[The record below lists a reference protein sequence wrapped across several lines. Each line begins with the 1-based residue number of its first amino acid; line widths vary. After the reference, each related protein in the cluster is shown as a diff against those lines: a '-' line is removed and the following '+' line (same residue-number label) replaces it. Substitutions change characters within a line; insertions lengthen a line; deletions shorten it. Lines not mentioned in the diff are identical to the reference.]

1 MSTLATTSTTIS
13 RGVIAP
19 PRIVTQGAN
28 LAFSRASVAGADT
41 SIALKNA
48 KVGSKTTQLTVNLDL
63 QAGQQY
69 TLRRGTSGLTSTFKA
84 TLVDAAGNQTSLAFN
99 DPRATSFTVGSSG
112 SYRLILADST
122 PLKKQVDG
130 MALDSSMVER
140 TANLAFSRASSYYI
154 DAALNF
160 RDVQVGAATT
170 KLNVNLTL
178 QAGRTYNFAGAGNS
192 GANPFTVALIDS
204 AGGTTIL
211 DPTRGFSVAATG
223 AYQLRFQRG
232 TSLKP
237 ALDNL
242 SLQTQV
248 VLPGSS
254 GDARIDALVLGGSR
268 SFWNNADAGGTPG
281 TQVITPDAR
290 ALAGKDT
297 PNIVTFGFLTKAVGS
312 AQDKYGF
319 KAMSAAQKD
328 AVRRAFQYYG
338 SLINVTFREVGGN
351 AAADINFGTNKQR
364 GVSAGYAYYPKN
376 SPIEGKTALFLANDQ
391 WTNSDAQVQTG
402 GYGYE
407 TILHEIGHTLG
418 LKHPGDYNAGG
429 GGTGGPYLSSADDN
443 REHSIMS
450 YWDNGATAGVNPTTA
465 MPYDI
470 AALQYLYGANTAGS
484 TATNGAFT
492 FTAGKNYLQTLWSAK
507 GTDKIDLS
515 GLDHS
520 SYVDLN
526 AGSFSS
532 INILGAASNRY
543 SGNGNVGIA
552 YGSKIN
558 AVKLSSRA
566 GIAETVALNDAF
578 TGGAFDQIE
587 GFNAAED
594 KLALKS
600 SLFGGLTSDNV
611 EFGSAATSAAS
622 RLVVNRSTGE
632 IFYDADGNG
641 SAAAARKIAQ
651 YTAAG
656 SAQFGA
662 SNFSFVA

>member
-1 MSTLATTSTTIS
+1 MSASVTTSTALN
-13 RGVIAP
+13 RAVVAP
-19 PRIVTQGAN
+19 PRIVTQGAT
-28 LAFSRASVAGADT
+28 LTFSRASLAGADT

-48 KVGSKTTQLTVNLDL
+48 KVGSKTTQLTVNLEL
-63 QAGQQY
+63 QSGQQY
-69 TLRRGTSGLTSTFKA
+69 TLRRSPSGLTSSFRA
-84 TLVDAAGNQTSLAFN
+84 ILVNAAGDQTALNFN
-99 DPRATSFTVGSSG
+99 DPRAASFTVGSSG
-112 SYRLILADST
+112 SYRLVLVDSA

-130 MALDSSMVER
+130 MSLESSTLER
-140 TANLAFSRASSYYI
+140 TANLAFSRAYSYNV

-160 RDVQVGAATT
+160 RDAQIGAATT
-170 KLNVNLTL
+170 KLNVNLAL
-178 QAGRTYNFAGAGNS
+178 QAGRSYKFAGAS
-192 GANPFTVALIDS
+192 GANAFSVSLIDS
-204 AGGTTIL
+204 AGRATAL
-211 DPTRGFSVAATG
+211 DPTREFSVAATG
-223 AYQLRFQRG
+223 SYQLRFQRG
-232 TSLKP
+232 SALKSF
-237 ALDNL
+237 LDGV

-248 VLPGSS
+248 VLPNSS

-281 TQVITPDAR
+281 TQVITPEAR
-290 ALAGKDT
+290 ALAGKDS
-297 PNIVTFGFLTKAVGS
+297 PNVVTFGFLTGAVGT
-312 AQDKYGF
+312 AQDRSGF
-319 KAMSAAQKD
+319 KAMTAAQKD

-338 SLINVTFREVGGN
+338 SLINVTFKEVGGN
-351 AAADINFGTNKQR
+351 AAADINFGTNNQR

-376 SPIEGKTALFLANDQ
+376 SPIAGKTALFLANDQ
-391 WTNSDAQVQTG
+391 WTNSDAQVQAG

-418 LKHPGDYNAGG
+418 LKHPGNYNAGG
-429 GGTGGPYLSSADDN
+429 GGTGGPYLSAADDN

-532 INILGAASNRY
+532 INILGAANSRY

-558 AVKLSSRA
+558 AVKLSSRS
-566 GIAETVALNDAF
+566 GVAETVALNDAF
-578 TGGAFDQIE
+578 TGGAFDRIE
-587 GFNAAED
+587 GFNAADD

-600 SLFGGLTSDNV
+600 SLFGGLSSENV
-611 EFGSAATSAAS
+611 EFGTAATAEAS

-641 SAAAARKIAQ
+641 SAAVARKIAQ
-651 YTAAG
+651 YTAVG
-656 SAQFGA
+656 SAQFSA